1 MADRIRTL
9 CIALLLPLAVPACNG
24 AFGERMHE
32 TVHRTIAA
40 GGTAV
45 VRVDNIAGSV
55 RVDGWNKPLI
65 DVQATKY
72 GHDVDELRSIAIDAA
87 RQGDEIAIAT
97 RYGGGVH
104 GGGVRYRI
112 SAPSAASLRISNV
125 AGAVDV
131 AGMEGDLDV
140 ETQAGKISA
149 DAGIVRANRSI
160 DLRATTGAIT
170 LTIAP
175 GSSARVAAQS
185 TVGAFSS
192 AIPGITHE
200 RQNIVGSGGGG
211 TIGSGSARIR
221 LATTTGAIALREK

>member
-1 MADRIRTL
+1 
-9 CIALLLPLAVPACNG
+9 
-24 AFGERMHE
+24 
-32 TVHRTIAA
+32 
-40 GGTAV
+40 
-45 VRVDNIAGSV
+45 
-55 RVDGWNKPLI
+55 
-65 DVQATKY
+65 
-72 GHDVDELRSIAIDAA
+72 
-87 RQGDEIAIAT
+87 
-97 RYGGGVH
+97 
-104 GGGVRYRI
+104 
-112 SAPSAASLRISNV
+112 LRISNV